1 MPTSAASVDAAPA
14 RLPKPRASHA
24 PPLSSLAT
32 AAPSFW
38 DAYYTTTTL
47 GDSPLTDAPSSFI
60 AFCAPHINAPRTSGA
75 ACKVVEFGCGNGRDA
90 RWFVGQGFGYVGL
103 DASPAAVDACR
114 AAMTGAKRCA
124 FQTGDFTVPDLLLAD
139 SGSADLVY
147 SRFTLHSVDDDQ
159 EAGALANAFRLLKPG
174 GRLMLEARSIRDPR
188 CGLGACV
195 GLNAYVDTHYRRF
208 LDLDATI
215 AKLEGAGFDVR
226 VACEEVRAANFL
238 ADKAVVVRLVGVKP
252 AALAERQHGAGAEQ
266 QEKSGRS
273 RSSSL
278 WTGPGGRMCRP
289 RGGMNEKGRRGEG

>member
-1 MPTSAASVDAAPA
+1 MPAATSVAAALN
-14 RLPKPRASHA
+14 RLSKPEGLPV
-24 PPLSSLAT
+24 PPSPPRAT
-32 AAPSFW
+32 AASFW
-38 DAYYTTTTL
+38 DAYYTTTTP

-174 GRLMLEARSIRDPR
+174 GRLMLEARSTRDPR

-215 AKLEGAGFDVR
+215 AKLEAAGFDVR

>member
-1 MPTSAASVDAAPA
+1 M
-14 RLPKPRASHA
+14 
-24 PPLSSLAT
+24 
-32 AAPSFW
+32 
-38 DAYYTTTTL
+38 
-47 GDSPLTDAPSSFI
+47 
-60 AFCAPHINAPRTSGA
+60 
-75 ACKVVEFGCGNGRDA
+75 
-90 RWFVGQGFGYVGL
+90 GQGFGYVGL

-124 FQTGDFTVPDLLLAD
+124 FQTGDFTVPDLLLGRHAAGLLD

-147 SRFTLHSVDDDQ
+147 SRFTLHSVDDGQ

-174 GRLMLEARSIRDPR
+174 GRLMLEARSTRDPR

-252 AALAERQHGAGAEQ
+252 AALAERQPGAGAGQQEEERQEQEQ
-266 QEKSGRS
+266 QPVDGAGRENVS
-273 RSSSL
+273 
-278 WTGPGGRMCRP
+278 PA
-289 RGGMNEKGRRGEG
+289 RRDG